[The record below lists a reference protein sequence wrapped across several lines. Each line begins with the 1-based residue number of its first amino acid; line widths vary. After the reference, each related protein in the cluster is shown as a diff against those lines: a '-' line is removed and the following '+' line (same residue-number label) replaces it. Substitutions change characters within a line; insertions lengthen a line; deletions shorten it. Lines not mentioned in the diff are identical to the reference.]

1 MAKKISI
8 DETYLQD
15 ILVQLLNIPSPTG
28 YTDAAI
34 QFTQSKLEELGLTC
48 RQTPKGTLVAEWP
61 GKTNDKPRGLTAHI
75 DTLGAMVSEIKQN
88 GRLKLSQLG
97 GYAWNSIEGEGC
109 LILTRSGRSI
119 RGSVLLTK
127 ASGHIHGEKVA
138 TTPRDGDTI
147 EVRIDERSLTMGETE
162 DLGISVGDFV
172 AFDPRVESSP
182 SGFIRSRHLDDKA
195 GIACLLAAAQAMIGA
210 DKKPSQR
217 TILHISNY
225 EEVGHGAAAG
235 FPSDLFELVA
245 IDMAPVGEGQT
256 SDEFT
261 VTICAKDKG
270 GPYHHKLTRRLEEL
284 AQSAEIPY
292 KTDVYPFYGSDGEAY
307 WRAGGDVRV
316 ALLGPGI
323 DASHSY
329 ERTHIDSLRATTQ
342 LIIAYI
348 QSS

>member
-1 MAKKISI
+1 
-8 DETYLQD
+8 
-15 ILVQLLNIPSPTG
+15 
-28 YTDAAI
+28 
-34 QFTQSKLEELGLTC
+34 
-48 RQTPKGTLVAEWP
+48 
-61 GKTNDKPRGLTAHI
+61 
-75 DTLGAMVSEIKQN
+75 MVSEIKQN

-109 LILTRSGRSI
+109 LLLTRSGRSI

-127 ASGHIHGEKVA
+127 ASGHIHGEKVE
-138 TTPRDGDTI
+138 TTPRDGDTM

-162 DLGISVGDFV
+162 ELGISVGDFV
-172 AFDPRVESSP
+172 AFDPRVEKSP

-195 GIACLLAAAQAMIGA
+195 GVACLLAAAQAMIGA
-210 DKKPSQR
+210 NEDPSQR

-235 FPSDLFELVA
+235 LPGDLFELVA

-256 SDEFT
+256 SDEFH

-270 GPYHHKLTRRLEEL
+270 GPYHHKLTRQLEEL
-284 AQSAEIPY
+284 AQSAEIPF
-292 KTDVYPFYGSDGEAY
+292 KTDVYPYYGSDGEAY

-323 DASHSY
+323 DASHNY

-342 LIIAYI
+342 LIIAYL

>member
-1 MAKKISI
+1 MEKKISI

-28 YTDAAI
+28 YTGAAI
-34 QFTQSKLEELGLTC
+34 QFTQSKLDELGLPC
-48 RQTPKGTLVAEWP
+48 RETPKGNLVAEWP
-61 GKTNDKPRGLTAHI
+61 GKTDNKPRGLTAHI

-97 GYAWNSIEGEGC
+97 SFAWNSIEGEGC
-109 LILTRSGRSI
+109 RILTHSGRTL

-127 ASGHIHGEKVA
+127 ASGHIHGKEVG
-138 TTPRDGDTI
+138 TTPRDGDTM

-172 AFDPRVESSP
+172 AFDPRVESTP
-182 SGFIRSRHLDDKA
+182 GGFIRSRHLDDKA
-195 GIACLLAAAQAMIGA
+195 GVACLLTAAHAMIGA
-210 DKKPSQR
+210 DEKPSQR
-217 TILHISNY
+217 TTIHISNY

-235 FPSDLFELVA
+235 LPSDLFELIA

-256 SDEFT
+256 SDEFH
-261 VTICAKDKG
+261 VTICAKDRG

-284 AQSAEIPY
+284 AQTAEIPY

-323 DASHSY
+323 DASHNY

-342 LIIAYI
+342 LIIAYL